1 LQGARKQIKS
11 EGFSILRL
19 CGDLRNF
26 VEAGRRQR
34 TYLRETGEFLDY
46 ILKSIDAI
54 ASSVQGDIEAEISDD
69 LLEAKLRDLG
79 EIKRALVWVYTFAK
93 QAIEADSLSIPFS
106 LATYINHI
114 AHEIQR
120 PSTAKIVVVGSPN
133 LMYYKWNLADLR
145 DLSIRLASKV
155 NGYPVLG
162 KEIGLL
168 MFPYCGAKEVLVN
181 CDLFHEMG
189 HYIYET
195 TDLESKIRSDIE
207 THLAEFIK
215 QKKLLNGIKASLFV
229 ANRLYNYV
237 GGLLL
242 RWVDEIFAD
251 ILAIKVLGPAF
262 HLAYLELQQVLP
274 VSIASDT
281 TVATEVG
288 GKNDFSETHP
298 ADNFRFRVHAK
309 WLRNCG
315 WCEVV
320 EKHAS
325 AVHAHL
331 EKCEKLEINAFK
343 INCHLP
349 IPELSEQ
356 KDLIHKWMLN
366 QIERL
371 VETVEACVSEKL
383 ENVPNPCDDYKRSAA
398 DVMTC
403 LEHGVVPSTIRTLEG
418 GKIHPNPTTLLNA
431 GFFFFLG
438 GMEGLIERVKSN
450 ANPIERRLHYE
461 KRLNEWLAKAIDDW
475 QILRMEDK
483 L

>member
-1 LQGARKQIKS
+1 MQEARKQIRS

-19 CGDLRNF
+19 CRDLRNF
-26 VEAGRRQR
+26 VELGRRQR

-46 ILKSIDAI
+46 ILESIHAVD
-54 ASSVQGDIEAEISDD
+54 SSVQGDIEAEIPDE
-69 LLEAKLRDLG
+69 LLEAKRRDLG

-114 AHEIQR
+114 AQEIQR

-145 DLSIRLASKV
+145 DLSKRLQSKV
-155 NGYPVLG
+155 NGYPPLP

-195 TDLESKIRSDIE
+195 TDLESKIRSDIG
-207 THLAEFIK
+207 THLAAFIE
-215 QKKLLNGIKASLFV
+215 QEQLLNEIQSGLFV

-237 GGLLL
+237 GRLLL
-242 RWVDEIFAD
+242 TWADEIFAD

-262 HLAYLELQQVLP
+262 HFAYLELQQVLP
-274 VSIASDT
+274 VAIVSDT
-281 TVATEVG
+281 DLGAE
-288 GKNDFSETHP
+288 NAFSETHP
-298 ADNFRFRVHAK
+298 ADNFRFKLHAK
-309 WLRNCG
+309 WLRKCG
-315 WCEVV
+315 WREEL

-325 AVHAHL
+325 GVQAYL

-343 INCHLP
+343 IDCPLR
-349 IPELSEQ
+349 IPELSDQE
-356 KDLIHKWMLN
+356 DLIEKWMLN
-366 QIERL
+366 QIEGL
-371 VETVEACVSEKL
+371 VETVETCVSKKL
-383 ENVPNPCDDYKRSAA
+383 ENVPNPCDDYNRSAA
-398 DVMTC
+398 AVMTC
-403 LEHGVVPSTIRTLEG
+403 LEHGVVPSTARSPEG
-418 GKIHPNPTTLLNA
+418 VKIYPSPTTLLNA
-431 GFFFFLG
+431 GFIFFLD
-438 GMEGLIERVKSN
+438 GMEALIKRVKSKEN
-450 ANPIERRLHYE
+450 RIEQRLQYE

-475 QILRMEDK
+475 QILSMENK